1 MQSGEFVYPCNPA
14 WKFMFFW
21 ELTEVI
27 FHFRCLSTPGWREV
41 SVLVLWSVLSWIV
54 HFLSK
59 MARRH
64 RSRRVPS
71 GQEEWQMARSWL
83 NSLGVLPE
91 FHRASYPN
99 ASVFDLA
106 QSLRDGVLL
115 CQVANR
121 LRPNSIP
128 DINMKPQMS
137 PVCICFPAILYT
149 WYNYTQR
156 NVE

>member
-1 MQSGEFVYPCNPA
+1 
-14 WKFMFFW
+14 
-21 ELTEVI
+21 
-27 FHFRCLSTPGWREV
+27 
-41 SVLVLWSVLSWIV
+41 
-54 HFLSK
+54 

-64 RSRRVPS
+64 RSRRAPS

-83 NSLGVLPE
+83 NSLGVSPE
-91 FHRASYPN
+91 SHRASYPT

-121 LRPNSIP
+121 LRPNSIR

-137 PVCICFPAILYT
+137 PVCIFFPAFL
-149 WYNYTQR
+149 
-156 NVE
+156 